1 MTPPL
6 SPSRSLLGSLRDKL
20 SKKSRSRSPS
30 PNPSPN
36 SNNPFSPAPQSF
48 KPGPNDPPPPPYSA
62 IAPTADA
69 GASSSAANPSI
80 TINNAPVPDRAP
92 SPAPS
97 YSSARSDP
105 SITSPEDPY
114 AFLSAFDTI
123 FLVDDSASMQGASW
137 RETKEAIRAIAPTC
151 TAHDENGID
160 VYFLNA
166 RNTSNSSNTRYRT
179 SRFGSSSSSS
189 YSTGDNNNSSAGGFC
204 NIKSADQ
211 VERLFHTVRPAG
223 GTPTGTRINH
233 ILKPYLREYEAAVAR
248 TGNPDECG
256 VKPVNMIVITDGV
269 PTDDPEAVILSLAK
283 KLDRLEAPPHQV
295 GIQFFQVGREAGAA
309 AALKELDDGLAEQGG
324 GVRDMVDTVT
334 WDGRQGSHHVL
345 SADAILKVVLGAVVK
360 RLDRRRISVESG
372 RSRNHLAP

>member
-1 MTPPL
+1 MAPP
-6 SPSRSLLGSLRDKL
+6 SPSRSLFGSLKDKL
-20 SKKSRSRSPS
+20 SKSRSRSPS
-30 PNPSPN
+30 PNPGVN
-36 SNNPFSPAPQSF
+36 DGNNPFWAAPPSS
-48 KPGPNDPPPPPYSA
+48 KLGPSDPPPPPYSE
-62 IAPTADA
+62 IAPAVA
-69 GASSSAANPSI
+69 GPGSAPNPTI
-80 TINNAPVPDRAP
+80 TINNPPGRAP

-105 SITSPEDPY
+105 NITSPEDPY

-137 RETKEAIRAIAPTC
+137 RETKEALRAIAPIC

-166 RNTSNSSNTRYRT
+166 RNTNNSHRRT
-179 SRFGSSSSSS
+179 SRFGSSSFAS
-189 YSTGDNNNSSAGGFC
+189 GDNGAGDFC

-211 VERLFHTVRPAG
+211 IERLFNTVRPAG

-233 ILKPYLREYEAAVAR
+233 ILKPYLREYEQAVAR

-269 PTDDPEAVILSLAK
+269 PTDDPEAVIISLAK
-283 KLDRLEAPPHQV
+283 KLDKLEAPPHQV
-295 GIQFFQVGREAGAA
+295 GIQFFQVGNDDGAA

-360 RLDRRRISVESG
+360 RLDRRRISVESR